1 MQSLVLFLSS
11 LDWHC
16 EEPVEPC
23 LVDNVAVMAVV
34 AAVVVENMSREIRNL
49 HAVSNLIYEV
59 KKDVIPF
66 GLHPFWQ

>member
-16 EEPVEPC
+16 EEPVGPC

-34 AAVVVENMSREIRNL
+34 AAAVVENMSRKIRNL

-59 KKDVIPF
+59 KKDIIPF